1 MTPATEDLT
10 RRYGR
15 IITGLLDAIT
25 AHNRVLPAW
34 LFPVLNKLF
43 FATHIRVI
51 NLFAKLLAGVYRPHR
66 PRTTPRAPSAKS
78 PPPPGP
84 VVPEGQPQPTGWRWL
99 IRLLP
104 PGSSEA
110 AKVAGAELAQLLAE
124 PAMED
129 LFTAAPALRR
139 HLRPLCRA
147 LGVALPGEPAPPPPE
162 FDPPTPPPAPPVT
175 PLPPGMVSVNG
186 GPPEPDRERRPAP
199 SRGPWFGRSLS
210 DTITRFGL

>member
-1 MTPATEDLT
+1 MNPGTEDLT

-66 PRTTPRAPSAKS
+66 PRATPRAPSAKS
-78 PPPPGP
+78 PPKPGP
-84 VVPEGQPQPTGWRWL
+84 IVPEGQPHPTGWRWL

-110 AKVAGAELAQLLAE
+110 AKVAGAELADLLAE
-124 PAMED
+124 PAMAD

-162 FDPPTPPPAPPVT
+162 LDPPVPPPAPPIT

-186 GPPEPDRERRPAP
+186 GPPEPPRDRRPRPDAGGWTIM
-199 SRGPWFGRSLS
+199 RLS
-210 DTITRFGL
+210 EFRTKYGY

>member
-1 MTPATEDLT
+1 MNPATEDLT

-34 LFPVLNKLF
+34 LFPVLSKLILG
-43 FATHIRVI
+43 THIRVI

-66 PRTTPRAPSAKS
+66 PRTTPRAPSPKS

-84 VVPEGQPQPTGWRWL
+84 LVPEGQPHPTGWRWL

-110 AKVAGAELAQLLAE
+110 AKIAGAELAQLLAE
-124 PAMED
+124 PAMAD
-129 LFTAAPALRR
+129 LFTAAPGRT
-139 HLRPLCRA
+139 
-147 LGVALPGEPAPPPPE
+147 PA
-162 FDPPTPPPAPPVT
+162 A
-175 PLPPGMVSVNG
+175 
-186 GPPEPDRERRPAP
+186 GPSCVFPNSE
-199 SRGPWFGRSLS
+199 
-210 DTITRFGL
+210 

>member
-1 MTPATEDLT
+1 MNPATEDLT

-15 IITGLLDAIT
+15 IITGLLDTIT

-66 PRTTPRAPSAKS
+66 PRATPRAPATRS

-84 VVPEGQPQPTGWRWL
+84 IVPEGQPQPTGWRWL

-110 AKVAGAELAQLLAE
+110 AKIAGAELADLLAE
-124 PAMED
+124 PAMAD

-147 LGVALPGEPAPPPPE
+147 LGVALPGEPAPTPPE
-162 FDPPTPPPAPPVT
+162 LDPPTPPPGPPIT
-175 PLPPGMVSVNG
+175 PLPPGMVSING
-186 GPPEPDRERRPAP
+186 GPPEPPRDRRPNPDAGGWTIM
-199 SRGPWFGRSLS
+199 RLS
-210 DTITRFGL
+210 EFRMKYGY